1 MKPNLSL
8 DFCGIKLK
16 NPIMTASGTCGHGL
30 ELSEF
35 FPVEELGAVSVK
47 GMTLA
52 PREGNATPRIA
63 ETAAG
68 MLNSVGLQNPGA
80 DHFIEHELPGLKAK
94 GVTVIAN
101 ISGDTI
107 DDYAKLAAKL
117 DAAGVD
123 MIELN
128 ISCPN
133 VSHGG
138 LAFGTDADVV
148 YELTKTVKSVTK
160 VPIIVKLSPNV
171 TDVVSIAKAAENG
184 GADALSLINTL
195 LGMKIDIKT
204 RKPVLARKVG
214 GFSGPA
220 IKPVAVRM
228 VWQVTGAVKIPVI
241 GMGGIMTAEDVVEFL
256 LAGAK
261 AVMVGTA
268 TLIEPD
274 AAYTI
279 LHDLEKYMEE
289 NGIEDIGEFK
299 RVD

>member
-30 ELSEF
+30 ELAEF
-35 FPVEELGAVSVK
+35 FPIEELGAISVK

-52 PREGNATPRIA
+52 PRIGNPTPRIA
-63 ETAAG
+63 ETTAG

-80 DHFIEHELPGLKAK
+80 DYFIKNELPQLKNK

-101 ISGDTI
+101 ISGDTVG
-107 DDYAKLAAKL
+107 DYVKLAEKL
-117 DAAGVD
+117 GSAGVD

-133 VSHGG
+133 VAHGG
-138 LAFGTDADVV
+138 LAFGTDPEVV
-148 YELTKTVKSVTK
+148 DELTAAVKK
-160 VPIIVKLSPNV
+160 VAEVPVIVKLSPNV
-171 TDVVSIAKAAENG
+171 TDIVCIAKAAEQG

-195 LGMKIDIKT
+195 LGMKIDINT

-228 VWQVTGAVKIPVI
+228 VWQVSGAVNIPVI

-268 TLIEPD
+268 TLINPD
-274 AAYTI
+274 AAHKI
-279 LHDLEKYMEE
+279 LTDLEEYMKKH
-289 NGIEDIGEFK
+289 NIADISDFK
-299 RVD
+299 RVE